1 MTGVSWFVFY
11 IVSSKNPLKL
21 WKRLYFSTWTKI
33 MVILKRE
40 RFINDFIFFSRHY
53 KILTVRCLCLFF
65 EEKSLLLS
73 MILKPA
79 SYQAVSLPVDLSH
92 SVCSRA
98 VIRGLSV
105 EEKAVKQAHVTKKID
120 LCHCHFFDISF
131 NVFLTYS
138 PCGFCDYFPS
148 LMFFLQ

>member
-1 MTGVSWFVFY
+1 M
-11 IVSSKNPLKL
+11 
-21 WKRLYFSTWTKI
+21 
-33 MVILKRE
+33 RE
-40 RFINDFIFFSRHY
+40 RFNNDFIFFSRNY
-53 KILTVRCLCLFF
+53 KILTISVERCLCWFF

-105 EEKAVKQAHVTKKID
+105 EEKAVKQAHVKKKID
-120 LCHCHFFDISF
+120 VNVLCHCHFFDISF